1 MRRAM
6 KICVLLF
13 SVLATAAAA
22 AAEGEVLWWM
32 VGPDFGSITAKNTED
47 NTVTTA
53 DALGVTDVR
62 VRYESTDGSVG
73 YLSFFG
79 LNEDGSVTVYDGST
93 KLGGEYGMGLPAE
106 YFGDLSG
113 LSGESYSFVVELG
126 NYSDG
131 RWTHTSME
139 SEKVSYDTL
148 VAQKHITSWKNDAPS
163 YGTPWVAGNYSVV
176 PEPTSGLL
184 TVLGIAFLALRRR
197 RGSV

>member
-1 MRRAM
+1 M

-13 SVLATAAAA
+13 SVLVTAAVV

-32 VGPDFGSITAKNTED
+32 VGPDFRSITAQNTEGG
-47 NTVTTA
+47 TVTA
-53 DALGVTDVR
+53 AKLGVTDVR

-131 RWTHTSME
+131 RWTRTSME

-148 VAQKHITSWKNDAPS
+148 LAQKHITAWKNDAPS

>member
-1 MRRAM
+1 MRRTM

-32 VGPDFGSITAKNTED
+32 VGPDFGSITAKNTD
-47 NTVTTA
+47 GGTVKAA
-53 DALGVTDVR
+53 DLGVTDVR

-113 LSGESYSFVVELG
+113 LSGESYNFVVELG

-131 RWTHTSME
+131 RWTRTSME
-139 SEKVSYDTL
+139 SEKVSYGTL
-148 VAQKHITSWKNDAPS
+148 LAQKHITAWQNVSPS

>member
-32 VGPDFGSITAKNTED
+32 VGPDFGSITAKNTEGGKD
-47 NTVTTA
+47 TTA
-53 DALGVTDVR
+53 AELGVTDVR

-113 LSGESYSFVVELG
+113 LSGASYSFVVELG

-131 RWTHTSME
+131 RWTRTSME

-148 VAQKHITSWKNDAPS
+148 LAQKHITAWQNASPS

>member
-1 MRRAM
+1 M

-32 VGPDFGSITAKNTED
+32 VGPDFGSITAKNTEGGKD
-47 NTVTTA
+47 TTA
-53 DALGVTDVR
+53 AELGVTDVR

-113 LSGESYSFVVELG
+113 LSGASYSFVVELG

-131 RWTHTSME
+131 RWTRTSME

-148 VAQKHITSWKNDAPS
+148 LAQKHITAWQNASPS

>member
-13 SVLATAAAA
+13 SVLATAAAV

-47 NTVTTA
+47 GTETTA

-62 VRYESTDGSVG
+62 VRYESGDGTSG

-79 LNEDGSVTVYDGST
+79 LNEDGSVSVYDGST
-93 KLGGEYGMGLPAE
+93 GLGGESGMGLPAE

-113 LSGESYSFVVELG
+113 LSGASYSFVVELG
-126 NYSDG
+126 NYADG

-163 YGTPWVAGNYSVV
+163 YGTPWVPGNYSVV